1 VLKIK
6 NVFQKRRV
14 QEFPHVVHQVVVCHQ
29 VLKKKDALQ
38 GVECSSSDTSSTNWS
53 SIAAC

>member
-1 VLKIK
+1 
-6 NVFQKRRV
+6 VFQKR
-14 QEFPHVVHQVVVCHQ
+14 QAEQFGHVVDQVVVDCG

-38 GVECSSSDTSSTNWS
+38 GVEYSSSETSSIKLL